1 MIENRKVFHDY
12 EILEEIEAGLVLES
26 WEVKAIASGKCS
38 IVGTHCKILNDETFL
53 IGASIGSSDNDIQRT
68 RKLLLHRKEI
78 ARLTGKVHEKGLTLV
93 PIRVYSKHGKFK
105 LVIGVA
111 RGKKDYDKRATDKKR
126 DIEDDMRRT
135 IKSQQLS

>member
-53 IGASIGSSDNDIQRT
+53 IGASIGSSDNDIRRT
-68 RKLLLHRKEI
+68 RKLRR
-78 ARLTGKVHEKGLTLV
+78 A
-93 PIRVYSKHGKFK
+93 
-105 LVIGVA
+105 
-111 RGKKDYDKRATDKKR
+111 KKK
-126 DIEDDMRRT
+126 
-135 IKSQQLS
+135 